1 MTLLPLL
8 QGALSQVAGYQAVVF
23 PRPSL
28 PGASGSMP
36 IQFVVTTD
44 QDALSLDAAVNDLV
58 EKAMKSG
65 RFMMLFKSI
74 QLDRPMV
81 EIEIDREK
89 ANHLGID
96 MEEISKNLAY
106 FLGGLPVNRLSV
118 AGRSYKVIVQVERG
132 FRVSAEEAAQYYI
145 KTKTGVQVPLAS
157 LVSFHE
163 KVVPSSRTQLQQLNS
178 VTLMGVMAPHVSLGD
193 ALSFLQQTASD
204 SLPSGYHIDYLGE
217 SRQYIQQGSALLM
230 TFFFSLMVIYL
241 VLAAQFESWR
251 DPLIILV
258 SVPLSVAGA
267 LSFITLGFSSINIYT
282 QVGLITLIGVV
293 TKNGILMVEFANAC
307 RLEGLSKSDAM
318 IKAASIR
325 LRPIIMTSIS
335 LVVAMVPLLLAS
347 GPGAVSRFD
356 IGLTIASGLGVGTL
370 LTLFILP
377 VFYVY
382 LAKKTV

>member
-1 MTLLPLL
+1 
-8 QGALSQVAGYQAVVF
+8 
-23 PRPSL
+23 
-28 PGASGSMP
+28 
-36 IQFVVTTD
+36 
-44 QDALSLDAAVNDLV
+44 
-58 EKAMKSG
+58 
-65 RFMMLFKSI
+65 
-74 QLDRPMV
+74 MV